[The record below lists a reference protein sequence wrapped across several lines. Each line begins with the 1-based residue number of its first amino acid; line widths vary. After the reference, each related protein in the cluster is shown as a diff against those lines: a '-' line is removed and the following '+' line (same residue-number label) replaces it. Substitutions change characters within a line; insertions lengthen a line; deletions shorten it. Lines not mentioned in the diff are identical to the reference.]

1 MKTFVFLGSLM
12 LLSFPVAAKEKAAP
26 PSEPATHPDWADVR
40 DKGLSGIT
48 STLYDPTSVVV
59 NWSSGFAWGFTKPII
74 GRRTYGWVACGTLNA
89 KNRLGGYVGATPFW
103 IMADA
108 SGAVTSAWVNQSMS
122 SCDAGTGA
130 PVNPELKTISP
141 TMAVSG
147 GAGVSVADELEKLAA
162 LRDKGII
169 TQAEFDTQKAR
180 LLAR

>member
-1 MKTFVFLGSLM
+1 MKKLLLLGSMAIISTPLA
-12 LLSFPVAAKEKAAP
+12 SKEKAP
-26 PSEPATHPDWADVR
+26 PPAEPATHPDWADVR
-40 DKGLSGIT
+40 DKGLSALT

-59 NWSSGFAWGFTKPII
+59 NWSTGFAWGFTKPII
-74 GRRTYGWVACGTLNA
+74 GRRSYGWVACGTLNA

-103 IMADA
+103 IKADA
-108 SGAVTSAWVNQSMS
+108 SGAVTSAWVNESMS
-122 SCDAGTGA
+122 SCDAGTGV

-141 TMAVSG
+141 AMAASG

-169 TQAEFDTQKAR
+169 TQAEFETQKAR